1 MHPTM
6 KQGIKIFIM
15 YDFNK
20 RLLEEV
26 GEELKERKETIAC
39 AESVTSG
46 LLQFAFSNIT
56 EASSFFNGGI
66 TAYNLAE
73 KVKHLC
79 VEPGH
84 ASEVNC
90 VSQQVA
96 DEMAL
101 EVCRMFNCNWGIG
114 ITGYAS
120 PVPESDGKLFAYFSI
135 CYNNQ
140 IVYNDE
146 IIPHGTSPV
155 SVQWYYANTVIEQLS
170 LVLQEN
176 EKPGMV
182 PGLTH

>member
-1 MHPTM
+1 MN
-6 KQGIKIFIM
+6 
-15 YDFNK
+15 DFNK

-26 GEELKERKETIAC
+26 GETLKDRKETIAC

-56 EASSFFNGGI
+56 DASTFFNGGI

-84 ASEVNC
+84 AAEVNC

-101 EVCRMFNCNWGIG
+101 QVCRLFNSNWGIG

-120 PVPESDGKLFAYFSI
+120 PVPESNGKLFAYFSV

-140 IVYNDE
+140 VVYNEE
-146 IIPHGTSPV
+146 IIPSDSDPV
-155 SVQWYYANTVIEQLS
+155 LVQWYYANSVIEQLS

-176 EKPGMV
+176 EKPGV
-182 PGLTH
+182 TRGLTH